1 MEGTT
6 LALGVNGLLVER
18 ADGSGSGATWS
29 AFLPLHAPLASGGGA
44 ANGTIDPARIRA
56 ALPPAEPGAPRTLL
70 VDLKG
75 EADALYSGYLREA
88 VILSLAGLLAIAVLI
103 AVALRSARQMLRVML
118 PLAGTVALVMAGLV
132 LAGERL
138 TILHLVGLLL
148 VFAVGSN
155 YALFFSG
162 TPKAPAAGTAAP
174 EAGHDAAVSPTTL
187 GSLLF
192 ANVAA
197 VAGFGILALS
207 SVPVLKAIG
216 ATVALGAV
224 LALVLA
230 AAAAAPAGKRVAS

>member
-1 MEGTT
+1 
-6 LALGVNGLLVER
+6 
-18 ADGSGSGATWS
+18 
-29 AFLPLHAPLASGGGA
+29 LHAPRPAAGGPADSA
-44 ANGTIDPARIRA
+44 AAIDPARIRA
-56 ALPPAEPGAPRTLL
+56 ALPPPAAGGARTLV
-70 VDLKG
+70 VDIKG

-103 AVALRSARQMLRVML
+103 AVSLGSVGRMARVML
-118 PLAGTVALVMAGLV
+118 PLAGTVVTVMAALV

-162 TPKAPAAGTAAP
+162 GAARPVPGG
-174 EAGHDAAVSPTTL
+174 EADTQTVPPTTL

-197 VAGFGILALS
+197 VLGFGILSLS
-207 SVPVLKAIG
+207 GVPVLHAIG
-216 ATVALGAV
+216 ITVGPGAV

-230 AAAAAPAGKRVAS
+230 AIFAAPGAVRRGP